1 MILKYEQTLFCY
13 NDEEETTEILYEP
26 NDEELKDALYTIVSQ
41 EYCFD
46 RNMTKKFIEDT
57 DLFPEIAEK
66 FYEELKAYFYDD
78 AMELYE

>member
-78 AMELYE
+78 AMEQYQ

>member
-57 DLFPEIAEK
+57 DLFQEIAEK
-66 FYEELKAYFYDD
+66 FYEDLKAYFYNE

>member
-13 NDEEETTEILYEP
+13 NDEEETTEIFYEP
-26 NDEELKDALYTIVSQ
+26 SDEELKNALYTIVSQ

-46 RNMTKKFIEDT
+46 SNMTKKFIEDT

-78 AMELYE
+78 AMEQYQ

>member
-57 DLFPEIAEK
+57 DLFPEIAIK

-78 AMELYE
+78 AMEQYQ